1 MNPKTIISLLA
12 APVTALLLL
21 AAPAAVQAHAQSL
34 TYTTN
39 DGTITITGCPGDLT
53 EPGTVPAVTIPTNIN
68 GLPVTGIGNGAFS
81 ESSIQAITIPDG
93 VTSIGE
99 SAFYYCIYLAS
110 ITIPDGVTSIG
121 DFAFNGCVAL
131 TSIAIPASVT
141 NIGQDMFY
149 NCTSLTAIT
158 VDTNNSFYRSV
169 NGVLFNKNQTVLLQY
184 PNGINGGY
192 TIPDSVSSIGEY
204 AFAGSSLSTVCG
216 CGLTSVV
223 IPSSVTSIGLEA
235 FWNCKSLSS
244 VIVGSGVT
252 SLGVGAFGY
261 CGSLTGIYFVGNA
274 PVADLMGEPMFLSDN
289 LVAYYLP
296 GSTGWSST
304 FADIPAV
311 LWNPV
316 IQAGDASFGVR
327 NNQFG
332 FNITGTT
339 SIPIVV
345 ETCTD
350 LTSSVWSPVQTLTLT
365 NGKVYF
371 SEPVQTNISSRYY
384 RADFP

>member
-1 MNPKTIISLLA
+1 VA
-12 APVTALLLL
+12 AFLIL
-21 AAPAAVQAHAQSL
+21 AAPATVQAQVQSL

-39 DGTITITGCPGDLT
+39 DGTIIITGCPGDLT
-53 EPGTVPAVTIPTNIN
+53 SPGTVPAVTIPTNIN

-81 ESSIQAITIPDG
+81 ESFIQAITIPDG

-99 SAFYYCIYLAS
+99 SAFNYCIYLAS
-110 ITIPDGVTSIG
+110 ITIPDTVASIG
-121 DFAFNGCVAL
+121 DFAFNGCVGL

-158 VDTNNSFYRSV
+158 VDTNNSFYSSV
-169 NGVLFNKNQTVLLQY
+169 NGVLFNKNRTVLLQY

-192 TIPDSVSSIGEY
+192 TIPGSVSSIGEY

-235 FWNCKSLSS
+235 FWGCQSLSS
-244 VIVGSGVT
+244 VTVGNGVA
-252 SLGVGAFGY
+252 SIGVGAFGY
-261 CGSLTGIYFVGNA
+261 CQSLTGIYFVGNA
-274 PVADLMGEPMFLSDN
+274 PVTDLIGEPMFLSDN
-289 LVAYYLP
+289 LVAAYYLP

-316 IQAGDASFGVR
+316 IQASNASFGVR

-350 LTSSVWSPVQTLTLT
+350 LNGSVWSPVQTLTLT
-365 NGKVYF
+365 NGTVYF
-371 SEPVQTNISSRYY
+371 SEPVQTNICSRYY
-384 RADFP
+384 HVGFP